1 MNTTAKLRL
10 IPTAVTINVPHLDG
24 VHRPMP
30 AYMDNQGKLYHL
42 VTCSGVL
49 LAWTTQPDDDMVPCV
64 IVEALDETP
73 PAAPC
78 VTTAKRHAEINFEVM
93 GTAADRLAN
102 PYLSGSAD
110 WVEYRETLVA
120 LLQAAQQ
127 ETPCVTLKRILVKE
141 WFQRTMGSTYHTVTF
156 EMTNGNTFKTPRAYG
171 YGDQY
176 KTYAADLAER
186 HAVAL
191 PRDPNG
197 CILWHELNVAIVSV
211 KARKDL

>member
-30 AYMDNQGKLYHL
+30 AYMDAMGKLYHL

-73 PAAPC
+73 PAA
-78 VTTAKRHAEINFEVM
+78 
-93 GTAADRLAN
+93 
-102 PYLSGSAD
+102 
-110 WVEYRETLVA
+110 
-120 LLQAAQQ
+120 
-127 ETPCVTLKRILVKE
+127 PCVTLKRILVKE